1 MNPLLQNFRN
11 DFLDSMLTFLWQQW
25 STLGA
30 PGYSDGDDP
39 RIIDPEA
46 LLLFS
51 LTISRYDARLFDEI
65 MDWLARHG
73 DYINIQRLKRMLAE
87 ESFSAQQLL
96 LAVAAVM
103 AEQGKASKWGRLAE
117 LSPVPD
123 KTASLFFNQEG
134 LPINHFGA
142 ADPVFAKYGFLRPPW
157 CARDHTHT
165 IQIMKHS
172 GLLFRLRALFGNNA
186 RADIILY
193 LLTHES
199 GHPRRIA
206 RECYYF
212 QKTVQD
218 ALVEMAASGIVR
230 VQSRGKEKHYRLARE
245 DWYQLLQ
252 ITEPAP
258 IWLSW
263 PLLFS
268 ALEKIWA
275 KIGDPEFANLD
286 ELVQSSELRQLM
298 KIIRPK
304 NELSGL
310 GLFWEDDAFYPG
322 NDYLKVFV
330 QDISDLIEKLVNA
343 QSIVKKRYS
352 SGF

>member
-1 MNPLLQNFRN
+1 
-11 DFLDSMLTFLWQQW
+11 MLTFLWRQW

-51 LTISRYDARLFDEI
+51 LTVSRYDARLFDEI

-73 DYINIQRLKRMLAE
+73 DYINIQHLKRMQAE
-87 ESFSAQQLL
+87 EFFSAQQLL
-96 LAVAAVM
+96 SAVAAVM
-103 AEQGKASKWGRLAE
+103 AEQGKASKWGRLAAVA
-117 LSPVPD
+117 PVLEKPEN
-123 KTASLFFNQEG
+123 LFYSQDG
-134 LPINHFGA
+134 LPIAHFGA
-142 ADPVFAKYGFLRPPW
+142 TDPVFAKYGFLRPPW
-157 CARDHTHT
+157 RARDHTLAV
-165 IQIMKHS
+165 QIMKHS

-193 LLTHES
+193 LLTHKT

-230 VQSRGKEKHYRLARE
+230 VQSRGKEKHYQLARE
-245 DWYQLLQ
+245 DWFQLLQ

-258 IWLSW
+258 IWLNW

-275 KIGDPEFANLD
+275 KLSDQEFVNLD
-286 ELVQSSELRQLM
+286 ELLQSSELRQLM

-304 NELSGL
+304 IELSGL
-310 GLFWEDDAFYPG
+310 GLLLADDSIYLG
-322 NDYLKVFV
+322 KDYLKVFV

-352 SGF
+352 IGFSE